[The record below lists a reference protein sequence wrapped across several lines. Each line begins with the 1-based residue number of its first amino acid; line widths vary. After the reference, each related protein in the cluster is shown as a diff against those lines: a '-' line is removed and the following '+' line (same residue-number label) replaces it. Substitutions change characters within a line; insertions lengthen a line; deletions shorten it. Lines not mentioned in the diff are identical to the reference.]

1 MNNKTYKQLNRLTI
15 ARITSGKKRLDKRVY
30 TSEQLF
36 SVQRLINKLYTGG
49 DKILY

>member
-15 ARITSGKKRLDKRVY
+15 ARITSGKKKLDKTVY

-36 SVQRLINKLYTGG
+36 NVQRLINKLYTGG
-49 DKILY
+49 DKVLY